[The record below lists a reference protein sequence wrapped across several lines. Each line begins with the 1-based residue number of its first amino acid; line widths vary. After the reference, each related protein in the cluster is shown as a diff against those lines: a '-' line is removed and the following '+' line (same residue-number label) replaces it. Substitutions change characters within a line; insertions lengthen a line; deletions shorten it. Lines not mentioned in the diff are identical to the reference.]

1 MLITL
6 RLMQL
11 RLQTIKKINDK
22 QKEKYK
28 NQKKKQKQ

>member
-6 RLMQL
+6 RLMQM